1 MTGRRS
7 LPLPALAALLLLF
20 STFCE
25 AAVPKQPIV
34 FFLGASETAGY
45 GLPSSALAFPYLV
58 ARRCG
63 VTARAS
69 ATPDVPT
76 LLRSPKIPP
85 NSAAIVLTLSFID
98 AEVPAPIG
106 TVRRWLARYS
116 SAAPT
121 LVMTTPS
128 IGALGM
134 RAPTLAG
141 KQHRLYARLDAAAR
155 TDRAVRISM
164 TMPTPR
170 ERYLQRDGIHPNAR
184 GDRLIARLVES
195 WLQRQGLCN
204 ARRASTRTWTIPRY
218 DGFAIYSG

>member
-1 MTGRRS
+1 MGRRS
-7 LPLPALAALLLLF
+7 LPLPALAALLLLV
-20 STFCE
+20 SMSCE
-25 AAVPKQPIV
+25 GAVPKQPIV
-34 FFLGASETAGY
+34 YFLGASETAGY
-45 GLPSSALAFPYLV
+45 GLSSSALAFPYLV

-63 VTARAS
+63 VTARVS

-85 NSAAIVLTLSFID
+85 KAAAIVLTLSFID
-98 AEVPAPIG
+98 TEVPAPLG
-106 TVRRWLARYS
+106 TIRRWLARYA

-141 KQHRLYARLDAAAR
+141 KQHRLYVRLDAA
-155 TDRAVRISM
+155 DRAASVSM
-164 TMPTPR
+164 PVPTPR
-170 ERYLQRDGIHPNAR
+170 ERYLQRDGIHPNGR

-195 WLQRQGLCN
+195 WLQRQGLCS
-204 ARRASTRTWTIPRY
+204 ARRASRCTWTIPRY